1 MIDGL
6 QISDVSVSKNVF
18 VDSGPAITAGK
29 HVTCINQRPGVALT
43 CDVEY
48 NGSNLMPLVI
58 TWTTSSGL
66 ILTSRTSN
74 VSSMFMSSIC
84 LLPSSLSPSSSS
96 SSAAAAAASSYTCTV
111 SFSRPTANTVFRGV
125 HSEYYQQKTNAPS
138 FTISTFYDAKPG
150 EQTQP

>member
-1 MIDGL
+1 MNCKYRIIGFKY
-6 QISDVSVSKNVF
+6 VS

-66 ILTSRTSN
+66 VLTSRTSN
-74 VSSMFMSSIC
+74 FSSIFMSSIC
-84 LLPSSLSPSSSS
+84 ISSSSLTSPLSSSS
-96 SSAAAAAASSYTCTV
+96 SSAAAAASYTCTV
-111 SFSRPTANTVFRGV
+111 SFSRPTANTVFSGV

-138 FTISTFYDAKPG
+138 FTMSTFYDAKPSK
-150 EQTQP
+150 QT